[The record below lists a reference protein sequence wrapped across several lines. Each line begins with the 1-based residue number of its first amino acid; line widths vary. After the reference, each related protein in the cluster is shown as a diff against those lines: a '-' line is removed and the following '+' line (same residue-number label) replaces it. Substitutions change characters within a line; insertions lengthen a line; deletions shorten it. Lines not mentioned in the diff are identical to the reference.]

1 MAEGLRS
8 ALPMAS
14 IFGICCL
21 LPAAAAY
28 PPGPTGTGIPDTPC
42 TWTGCPQPA
51 GTVGGNETEC
61 KVRTLAY
68 EHALKLLP
76 ERAPLRT
83 YFDALQLEMLCGTP
97 PPARALHAHPDAAVE
112 GSEEGFPPAHDSST
126 ADGGSGLHVDATAGS
141 DETGDGSQQQP
152 FMTLVKALR
161 TARATKAAASSSK
174 HTAPPAIILHA
185 GVHFLNDTLVL
196 GAEDSGQVIRNLP
209 GAEAW
214 ISGGVPVIA
223 PQWKLHKKSIYVAQ
237 LPSEIT
243 AVPALYTVTPHQRL
257 VRARY
262 PNGNWEIDQWG
273 WCSTVPCLSMTCRG
287 NVDTDPGLSC
297 PRYGGP
303 NSLTGANA
311 IPGGHSDSVV
321 QWWPVLKKDKPKQLT
336 GPPGNCSSPGNC
348 THYSYTM
355 GQGGPCALW
364 GSCDSDPAN
373 VGASYWCGDLVAGG
387 GAGFDHEMSQGFL
400 SLPMGV
406 TYNTTKPELAHFA
419 NWTDARGAIVHAW
432 QNGGGWFTNMFEVT
446 SHDPVSGNISFENQ
460 EQPGF
465 PKGGWQGAR
474 NWQGGVNGPDGAP
487 WIVDGVFEELD
498 SPGEMTTATH
508 WQDKIFIAA
517 IS

>member
-1 MAEGLRS
+1 
-8 ALPMAS
+8 
-14 IFGICCL
+14 
-21 LPAAAAY
+21 
-28 PPGPTGTGIPDTPC
+28 
-42 TWTGCPQPA
+42 
-51 GTVGGNETEC
+51 VGGNETEC

-273 WCSTVPCLSMTCRG
+273 WCRPVPVHDMPRQCGHGPGALLPAVWRAELADRCEC
-287 NVDTDPGLSC
+287 DPWRSL
-297 PRYGGP
+297 RLGGP
-303 NSLTGANA
+303 
-311 IPGGHSDSVV
+311 V
-321 QWWPVLKKDKPKQLT
+321 
-336 GPPGNCSSPGNC
+336 
-348 THYSYTM
+348 
-355 GQGGPCALW
+355 
-364 GSCDSDPAN
+364 
-373 VGASYWCGDLVAGG
+373 VAGFEEG
-387 GAGFDHEMSQGFL
+387 QTEAAHWSTWQLLFTWQLHSLLLYDGAGRAVRAVGQL
-400 SLPMGV
+400 
-406 TYNTTKPELAHFA
+406 
-419 NWTDARGAIVHAW
+419 
-432 QNGGGWFTNMFEVT
+432 
-446 SHDPVSGNISFENQ
+446 
-460 EQPGF
+460 
-465 PKGGWQGAR
+465 
-474 NWQGGVNGPDGAP
+474 
-487 WIVDGVFEELD
+487 
-498 SPGEMTTATH
+498 
-508 WQDKIFIAA
+508 
-517 IS
+517 